1 MTSYNTATQENLD
14 IVSYEILKEYKDA
27 SRDLTTQILLVLQN
41 ILTSLSYLHNNEYN
55 KLYDDLVI
63 ARSLLLGIE
72 VDISRN
78 EFVGIK
84 PCIDAIMCNICVLTD
99 LTKSMNNIVA
109 NTKSLST
116 TKLLTVQINNCLSYL
131 EKINRMIM
139 GIIQSANLAKQLKSN

>member
-1 MTSYNTATQENLD
+1 MTLYTNTTENLD
-14 IVSYEILKEYKDA
+14 VASSEILKEYKDA
-27 SRDLTTQILLVLQN
+27 SRELTTQILLVLQN
-41 ILTSLSYLHNNEYN
+41 LTTSLSYLHLNEYN

-78 EFVGIK
+78 EYVGIK

-99 LTKSMNNIVA
+99 LTKSMHHIVA

-131 EKINRMIM
+131 EKINRMIL
-139 GIIQSANLAKQLKSN
+139 GIIQSANLAKQLKAN

>member
-1 MTSYNTATQENLD
+1 MTLYTNTTENLD
-14 IVSYEILKEYKDA
+14 VASAEILKEYKDA
-27 SRDLTTQILLVLQN
+27 SRELTTQILLVLQN
-41 ILTSLSYLHNNEYN
+41 LTTSLSYLHLNEYN

-78 EFVGIK
+78 EYVGIK

-99 LTKSMNNIVA
+99 LTKSMHHIVA

-131 EKINRMIM
+131 EKINRMIL
-139 GIIQSANLAKQLKSN
+139 GIIQSANLAKQLKAN